1 MNVSTCLVGKVD
13 PSLTSFVPEEGH
25 TPVEGIVAAG
35 HCCSTLARTSY
46 DSFECLRKS
55 ISEGLRQ

>member
-1 MNVSTCLVGKVD
+1 MNVSTCLVGKVY
-13 PSLTSFVPEEGH
+13 PNLTSFVPEEGH
-25 TPVEGIVAAG
+25 TPVEGIAAAG
-35 HCCSTLARTSY
+35 HCCSSLVQTSC